1 MSEHPSVS
9 VIVPIYNAA
18 PFLHE
23 SLGSL
28 VRQSLQNIEIICVND
43 GSTDGSLS
51 VIQEY
56 AAEDPRIRIIDK
68 PNGGY
73 GHAMN
78 RGLAAASG
86 EYIGILE
93 PDDFADPE
101 MYESLYQTAV
111 KTNAYIVKS
120 NYWEYRYSDGSS
132 TFHTLAN
139 DPEYPFPGKEYNEC
153 YNAKD
158 DPRLAIIP
166 PSIWAAIYRKQM
178 LDENRIVF
186 NETPGASYQ
195 DISFSFKVLACA
207 ERIVFIKESFIHYR
221 IDNENS
227 SVKSEAKVF
236 SICDELSAIEAFINE
251 KKERR
256 ELFRGVLYV
265 LKLRTYEWNYFRVA
279 PEFKRTFSMYI
290 GIEFLKAQY
299 EGFLSDKY
307 FSQEQLERAKLW
319 IDQYNYYVHAEDVIS
334 NSLSYRIG
342 RMITYVPR
350 KIRDSLS
357 G

>member
-1 MSEHPSVS
+1 MSERPFVS
-9 VIVPIYNAA
+9 VIMPVYNAA
-18 PFLHE
+18 PFLQE

-43 GSTDGSLS
+43 GSTDESLL
-51 VIQEY
+51 ILQEY
-56 AAEDPRIRIIDK
+56 AEEDPRIRIIDK
-68 PNGGY
+68 SNGGY

-101 MYESLYQTAV
+101 MYESLYQTAL
-111 KTNAYIVKS
+111 KMNADIVKS
-120 NYWEYRYSDGSS
+120 EYWEYRGSDGSS
-132 TFHTLAN
+132 TFHTQVN
-139 DPEYPFPGKEYNEC
+139 DPEYPFPGKEYNVC
-153 YNAKD
+153 YNAND
-158 DPRLAIIP
+158 DPRLVIIP
-166 PSIWAAIYRKQM
+166 PCIWSAIYRKRM

-195 DISFSFKVLACA
+195 DTSFSFKVLACA
-207 ERIVFIKESFIHYR
+207 ERVVFIKEAFIHYR
-221 IDNENS
+221 MDNENS
-227 SVKSEAKVF
+227 SVKSQAKVF
-236 SICDELSAIEAFINE
+236 SICDEFSAIEAFINE

-256 ELFRGVLYV
+256 ELFGGVLYV
-265 LKLRTYEWNYFRVA
+265 HKLRIYEWNYFRIV
-279 PEFKRTFSMYI
+279 PEYKRTFAMYM

-307 FSQEQLERAKLW
+307 FSKEQLGRAKWW
-319 IDQYNYYVHAEDVIS
+319 IDQYNYYVNAEDKIS
-334 NSLSYRIG
+334 NSPSYRIG

-350 KIRDSLS
+350 KIRDLLPE
-357 G
+357 